1 MRGTENTSVAVII
14 NVPAVRH
21 GAPARAFSASRDS
34 LFPVR
39 KAGLVV
45 FAFPTHNVLHKIGA
59 AI

>member
-1 MRGTENTSVAVII
+1 MRGTENTSAAVII
-14 NVPAVRH
+14 NVRH